1 MKNTKKI
8 FFLPF
13 VFAYFCLANP
23 IQTISIKKVEVSHQD
38 GSTHLILL
46 LNGIFSSNL
55 KKFVFDGNQVILLKN
70 TILDNQAQKNLSKLL
85 LPAYLGIFSKNKNTY
100 IVLNPNNSKTILNT
114 KALKS
119 IDGYILKLI
128 FTHQEKIDNLSAL
141 LHRPSELKSTPIE
154 PYNQTI
160 GVQSYQYWSVL
171 GVIAF
176 LIIVLIII
184 KKKLNSSNLIKRKF
198 QNSSLP
204 IQIKFCEKINA
215 NNQIILLQIQ
225 NIRYVLL
232 IGEKQSLLLDKID
245 LDLESKVQV
254 QTIASPNNTSQ
265 MKRDNA

>member
-1 MKNTKKI
+1 MKNTKKL

-13 VFAYFCLANP
+13 IFAYFCLADS
-23 IQTISIKKVEVSHQD
+23 IQTISIKKIEVSHQD
-38 GSTHLILL
+38 GSAHLILL

-55 KKFVFDGNQVILLKN
+55 KKFIFDGNQVILLKN

-85 LPAYLGIFSKNKNTY
+85 LPTYLGIFSKNKNTY
-100 IVLNPNNSKTILNT
+100 IVLNPNNSKTMLDI

-119 IDGYILKLI
+119 IDGYVLKLI
-128 FTHQEKIDNLSAL
+128 FTPQEKIDNLSAL
-141 LHRPSELKSTPIE
+141 LRKPSELKSAPIE
-154 PYNQTI
+154 SYNQAI

-198 QNSSLP
+198 QDSSLSL
-204 IQIKFCEKINA
+204 QVKFCEKINA
-215 NNQIILLQIQ
+215 NNQIVLLQSQ
-225 NIRYVLL
+225 NTSYLLL

-245 LDLESKVQV
+245 LESKVQA
-254 QTIASPNNTSQ
+254 QTIVSPNNIKSQ
-265 MKRDNA
+265 MKHNNA